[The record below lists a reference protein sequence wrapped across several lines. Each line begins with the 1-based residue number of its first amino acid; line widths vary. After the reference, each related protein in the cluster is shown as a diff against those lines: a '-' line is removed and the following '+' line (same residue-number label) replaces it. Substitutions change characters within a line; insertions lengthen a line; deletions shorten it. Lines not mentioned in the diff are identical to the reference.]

1 MYLRQRID
9 AVSFLPL
16 FVSCVR
22 GVFNSPVAAPAHG
35 LHRFSLESST
45 TIYIWERELAC
56 FVYLCQHPR
65 AGPTSLSC

>member
-45 TIYIWERELAC
+45 TIYI
-56 FVYLCQHPR
+56 
-65 AGPTSLSC
+65 